1 MTVVATGRLVHEALK
16 AAEEAEKDGI
26 SVEVVDPRTLL
37 PLDEETIVGSV
48 RKTTR
53 CVTAHEAVTRG
64 GFGAE
69 LAAVIQHGAFDWLDA
84 PIERVGAK
92 FAPLAFAPGD
102 GAVGRPARR
111 RRPRRDP
118 PDGGPGVAMATEVKL
133 PRLGQGMESGTIVR
147 WLKTE
152 GEAVAKGE
160 PLYELDTDKVTQ
172 EVEAESDGVLLKIVV
187 ADGEVD
193 VGTTVGDHRRAGRG
207 RRRAAR
213 RRAGR
218 ERRRARGG
226 SRRPRRSRTPS
237 RRQPPSDTVS
247 QGEVARR
254 AALGSVSESRSRAP
268 RRAREG
274 EPARAADRARARRR
288 PRADHRHG
296 TRGPRHRRGR
306 REGARRGRRPRA
318 PRRCRRHREV
328 EVVELTSTRKTIARR
343 LTEAWEAPV
352 FQLTVTADATEL
364 VATRERMV
372 ELLREG
378 ETKPTVSD
386 VLTRLVASALVRHR
400 PVNAN
405 FVDGKIHRF
414 AAANVGLAVAAPSGL
429 VVPVIRDAD
438 RKSVQQIAAD
448 RADIVSRAR
457 DGKLQLADLE
467 GGTFTISNLGMYGI
481 EQFVA
486 VLNPP
491 QVAILAV
498 GSIEDR
504 ADRDRRRARDRAD
517 DDDDAHVRP
526 PRDRRLGGRRVPA
539 RRQGV
544 RRSAGAARV
553 LKRRR

>member
-1 MTVVATGRLVHEALK
+1 
-16 AAEEAEKDGI
+16 
-26 SVEVVDPRTLL
+26 
-37 PLDEETIVGSV
+37 
-48 RKTTR
+48 
-53 CVTAHEAVTRG
+53 
-64 GFGAE
+64 
-69 LAAVIQHGAFDWLDA
+69 
-84 PIERVGAK
+84 
-92 FAPLAFAPGD
+92 
-102 GAVGRPARR
+102 
-111 RRPRRDP
+111 
-118 PDGGPGVAMATEVKL
+118 MATEVKL

-152 GEAVAKGE
+152 GDAVARGE

-193 VGTTVGDHRRAGRG
+193 VGTTVGIIGAQDEDVAALLASAQAGN
-207 RRRAAR
+207 
-213 RRAGR
+213 
-218 ERRRARGG
+218 GG
-226 SRRPRRSRTPS
+226 APTATSVASVPSAPR
-237 RRQPPSDTVS
+237 DTVS
-247 QGEVARR
+247 RRAETAEAPAASEAPSPRDAGDRVKASPLARR
-254 AALGSVSESRSRAP
+254 I
-268 RRAREG
+268 ARERG
-274 EPARAADRARARRR
+274 IDLARLVGTGPEGRVIAEDVETSAVAPPVAIADEP
-288 PRADHRHG
+288 PR
-296 TRGPRHRRGR
+296 
-306 REGARRGRRPRA
+306 EF
-318 PRRCRRHREV
+318 
-328 EVVELTSTRKTIARR
+328 EVVELTSTRRTIARR
-343 LTEAWEAPV
+343 LTEAWDAPV

-405 FVDGKIHRF
+405 FVDGKLHRF
-414 AAANVGLAVAAPSGL
+414 SAANVGLAVAAPSGL

-438 RKSVQQIAAD
+438 HKSVLEIAVD

-457 DGKLQLADLE
+457 GGKLKLADLE

-504 ADRDRRRARDRAD
+504 PVAVDGDVVIAPTMTVTLTCDHRAIDGSEGAEFLRDVKAF
-517 DDDDAHVRP
+517 VES
-526 PRDRRLGGRRVPA
+526 PA
-539 RRQGV
+539 L
-544 RRSAGAARV
+544 A
-553 LKRRR
+553 L